1 MQHPRCSL
9 HEHSILSSSTLANF
23 QCPDLTSGK
32 FETKLPA
39 SVAQAALTDLANV
52 ILQAIANAT
61 SESFAALRRKLGARA
76 RTGVPSAEKPF
87 FDVAVEL
94 SIPTVNINPP
104 LEAIQ
109 GAITTA
115 AKQVRAMFTSLAH
128 GMYQYAV
135 CDC

>member
-1 MQHPRCSL
+1 MAL
-9 HEHSILSSSTLANF
+9 VTSTLRM
-23 QCPDLTSGK
+23 
-32 FETKLPA
+32 
-39 SVAQAALTDLANV
+39 
-52 ILQAIANAT
+52 QAIATAT

-76 RTGVPSAEKPF
+76 RTGVPATEKPF

-115 AKQVRAMFTSLAH
+115 AKQVHANLNELLL
-128 GMYQYAV
+128 
-135 CDC
+135 